1 LLQDKF
7 ILLKVGAE
15 RGNLNKF
22 FINSL
27 FFVGEENERINKI
40 YMQ

>member
-1 LLQDKF
+1 
-7 ILLKVGAE
+7 
-15 RGNLNKF
+15 LNKF

-27 FFVGEENERINKI
+27 FFIGEENERINNI

>member
-1 LLQDKF
+1 
-7 ILLKVGAE
+7 
-15 RGNLNKF
+15 LNKF

-27 FFVGEENERINKI
+27 FFVGEENEKINKI

>member
-1 LLQDKF
+1 MLQDKF

-27 FFVGEENERINKI
+27 FFIGEENERINNI
-40 YMQ
+40 YTQ